1 MPRTNAENQ
10 QQIEVVVSGPDSAN
24 RLFILTGIA
33 PVFLQASNNTFQ
45 RDTFTFLVGP
55 ALTRRQFIRATA
67 TASINRFSFSGTVQP
82 GNTTWSINSVE
93 TDWDDESGQV
103 EVRVEVTVSV
113 NQAGAFIQLNGI
125 GYQATVLAEL

>member
-10 QQIEVVVSGPDSAN
+10 QQIEVVVSGPDGAN

-33 PVFLQASNNTFQ
+33 PVFLQASNNVTQ

-55 ALTRRQFIRATA
+55 TLTRRQFIRATA
-67 TASINRFSFSGTVQP
+67 TASIVRFSFFSP
-82 GNTTWSINSVE
+82 ATTGSTFWNINSVE

-103 EVRVEVTVSV
+103 EVRVEFSV
-113 NQAGAFIQLNGI
+113 QAHNNAVALTGL
-125 GYQATVLAEL
+125 GYQATVLAEI